1 MDMMVF
7 AKTVAAKVSQ
17 IREGRRVVVTVL
29 QLTAIE
35 KILLNVRTVL
45 NPNRIGAL
53 DVWVAYL

>member
-17 IREGRRVVVTVL
+17 IRAGQRVIVTVL

-45 NPNRIGAL
+45 NPNRIGTL